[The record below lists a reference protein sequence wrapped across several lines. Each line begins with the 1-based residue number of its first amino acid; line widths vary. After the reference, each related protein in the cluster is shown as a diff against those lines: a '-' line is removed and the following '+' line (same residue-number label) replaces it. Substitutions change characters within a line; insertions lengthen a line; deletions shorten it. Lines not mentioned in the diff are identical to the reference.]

1 MTREELAALM
11 RRAQPATTPTAPV
24 DPLDAL
30 GALADALDR
39 LQKENRVLR
48 QRLGIPLDADLW
60 TDAPPA
66 APVAADPLQ
75 DLDRVL
81 SGLGRIH
88 GIAPAPLGRP
98 VNGMPPGTFPM
109 PRRANGRRKDK

>member
-1 MTREELAALM
+1 MTRAELAALM
-11 RRAQPATTPTAPV
+11 ARTRAAAAPARPAAPV

-66 APVAADPLQ
+66 AAAAPVAADPLQ

-88 GIAPAPLGRP
+88 GVHPPAPLAVPRA
-98 VNGMPPGTFPM
+98 VRNGH
-109 PRRANGRRKDK
+109 RRKDK